1 MFYFSEVLLLPDKQI
16 SMDNCYAATSAESL
30 VTQQFGDAAV
40 NDAAVKVEGGEIE
53 NNLKKHISLMLT
65 DVTTFCSHSARRG
78 DG

>member
-40 NDAAVKVEGGEIE
+40 KVEGGEIE